1 MRRERGRFCTHV
13 IFVSS
18 TCRLL
23 YAQREQ
29 LRKELHFL
37 VVHVRDVGGA
47 YGKEMVFLLS
57 IGGEMGFVEV
67 SCTQRKN
74 GQNFKCVIHRPHL
87 S

>member
-47 YGKEMVFLLS
+47 YGKKMIFFIEHWRRDGLC
-57 IGGEMGFVEV
+57 GG
-67 SCTQRKN
+67 
-74 GQNFKCVIHRPHL
+74 ILYPA
-87 S
+87 